1 MADFEAMGKAI
12 LEGEI
17 EKVAELVEAALKEG
31 ATPTEIL
38 NEGLTKGMNVVGDL
52 FKKDELFVPEVI
64 LSAKAMKRGTEILQ
78 PLMVGDN
85 TNASKI
91 AVLGTVKGDIH
102 DIGKNLVRTMM
113 EGAGFEVIDLG
124 IDIPVDTFVQKTQ
137 EVKPQIVAMSALL
150 TTTMVYMKDVVDALK
165 SAGMR
170 DQVKIMVG
178 GAPITKDFA
187 AQIGAD
193 GTAPD
198 AVTAADLARD
208 LAGLS

>member
-1 MADFEAMGKAI
+1 MADFDGMGQAI
-12 LEGEI
+12 LDGDAD
-17 EKVAELVEAALKEG
+17 KVAELVEAALKG
-31 ATPTEIL
+31 GLSPTWVL
-38 NEGLTKGMNVVGDL
+38 NEGLMKGMNVVGDL
-52 FKKDELFVPEVI
+52 FKRDELFVPEVI

-78 PLMVGDN
+78 PLMAGEN
-85 TNASKI
+85 QGASRV

-124 IDIPVDTFVQKTQ
+124 IDIPAETFVQKTK

-150 TTTMVYMKDVVDALK
+150 TTTMVYMKDVIEALQE
-165 SAGMR
+165 AGIR

-178 GAPITKDFA
+178 GAPITQAFA
-187 AQIGAD
+187 AEIGAD

-198 AVTAADLARD
+198 AVTAADLARN
-208 LAGLS
+208 LMGLS

>member
-12 LEGEI
+12 LEGEVDR
-17 EKVAELVEAALKEG
+17 VAELVEAALKEG

-64 LSAKAMKRGTEILQ
+64 LSAKAMKRGTEILR

-85 TNASKI
+85 TTASKI

-150 TTTMVYMKDVVDALK
+150 TTTMVYMKDVIDALK
-165 SAGMR
+165 AAGIR

>member
-1 MADFEAMGKAI
+1 MADFEAMGQAI
-12 LEGEI
+12 LDGEVD
-17 EKVAELVEAALKEG
+17 KVAELVEAALKEG
-31 ATPTEIL
+31 VAPTEIL
-38 NEGLTKGMNVVGDL
+38 NQGLMKGMNVVGAL

-64 LSAKAMKRGTEILQ
+64 VSAKAMKRGTEILR
-78 PLMVGDN
+78 PLMAGDKN
-85 TNASKI
+85 TASKL

-102 DIGKNLVRTMM
+102 DIGKSLVKTMM
-113 EGAGFEVIDLG
+113 EGAGFEVVDLG
-124 IDIPVDTFVQKTQ
+124 IDIPAETFVQKTQ

-150 TTTMVYMKDVVDALK
+150 TTTMVYMKDVIDALK
-165 SAGMR
+165 AAGIR

-178 GAPITKDFA
+178 GAPITRDFA
-187 AQIGAD
+187 VQIGAD